1 MVWEF
6 LSTIFIYLF
15 LVVYLQL
22 AFCVLKTS
30 LKNKSFLSLFN
41 YSHIEVQ
48 SGAAHDGIEKEEIK
62 HIYIYIYTCLW
73 RVVGVGMFNNLLAG
87 HV

>member
-6 LSTIFIYLF
+6 LSTSFVYLF

-30 LKNKSFLSLFN
+30 LKNKSFLSLLN

-48 SGAAHDGIEKEEIK
+48 SGAAHDAIEKEEIK
-62 HIYIYIYTCLW
+62 HIYIYIYLSVESGGCGY
-73 RVVGVGMFNNLLAG
+73 V
-87 HV
+87 